1 MAITANIISEFNDRG
16 VKAAE
21 GAFGKFSKNVVA
33 AGAVMATALAA
44 VTKGLYEA
52 AQAAA
57 EDQKSFTQLAQAM
70 KNVTGASD
78 ALIASTDKHIGKM
91 SMQLGIADDKL
102 RPAFANLLRA
112 TGNLSLSQTGLGA
125 SADLATAKQIDME
138 SASNAVAKAL
148 AGNTTALVKMLPGL
162 RGVIDNGSTAEE
174 VLAALNGQVGGSA
187 EANTRTFAGALER
200 LKVIFGEMV
209 ETVGSWLLPAL
220 TRLADLLNNSL
231 GQAFTFLSETVGP
244 KVEEAFAGIGRVLH
258 EQIIPFVRDFIIP
271 LAKAWA
277 DIYYNQ
283 VLPAILSVY
292 EVLAEKLGKAL
303 TMIREKVEANRDT
316 FDRLGNAFRDI
327 VTFITRYVIP
337 AYGTYL
343 GKALDGVILLV
354 GRTIDIFAALERAA
368 FPVAKAIASAF
379 VIAAKAILGTIN
391 SMIDGIN
398 LLIKGINAIPGV
410 GNIPLIPR
418 ISLPSFDI
426 GGGTSSGGLGIW
438 GENRGDMP
446 TGPGLGGIMPSIGAA
461 ATGGTSGGRTQ
472 GTAPSTSGGSGPSF
486 SSLGL
491 ALDLSN
497 WQPPEGFLAGFDP
510 MAGMNFTVNV
520 EGGLATSPEIGRAV
534 VDAIKQYTNVSGP
547 AAIAVA

>member
-21 GAFGKFSKNVVA
+21 GAFGKFSKGVVA

-112 TGNLSLSQTGLGA
+112 TGDLSLSQTGLGA

-138 SASNAVAKAL
+138 AASNAVAKAL

-220 TRLADLLNNSL
+220 TRLADLINNTL
-231 GQAFTFLSETVGP
+231 GQAFTFLSDSVGP
-244 KVEEAFAGIGRVLH
+244 RVEQAFSGLGRVIRD
-258 EQIIPFVRDFIIP
+258 EVAPFVQDYLIP
-271 LAKAWA
+271 AFRALV
-277 DIYYNQ
+277 DIYLNQ
-283 VLPAILSVY
+283 ILPAVSAVASMLVD
-292 EVLAEKLGKAL
+292 KLGKAFAML
-303 TMIREKVEANRDT
+303 REKIEDNRDT
-316 FDRLGNAFRDI
+316 FDRLGKAFRAI
-327 VTFITRYVIP
+327 VTFITQYMQPVFTRLASGTFDVVIF
-337 AYGTYL
+337 AV
-343 GKALDGVILLV
+343 GKL
-354 GRTIDIFAALERAA
+354 IDIFAKLERIAM
-368 FPVAKAIASAF
+368 PVAKAIASAF
-379 VIAAKAILGTIN
+379 VTAAKAIISIVNTV
-391 SMIDGIN
+391 IDATN

-461 ATGGTSGGRTQ
+461 ATGGPSGGRA
-472 GTAPSTSGGSGPSF
+472 GGSAPSGGGGSGPSF
-486 SSLGL
+486 SSLGF